1 MVGVPHACRMGPL
14 LILVSASCFG
24 AMAIFGKL
32 AYAAGVP
39 ASTLVLLRFAVA
51 SAILVAAV
59 AVVRLRS
66 GQPALPVAVGKSR
79 RRLVMTAL
87 ALGGVGYAAQ
97 ASFYFAALERIDAAL
112 VALVLYTFPVLVTLA
127 SVTLGRDRLTPA
139 RVAALLAATCG
150 TALVLVGA
158 GALSFG
164 TAGVTLAFA
173 AALTYTVYILVGEST
188 VQQVPALTLTALV
201 MVGATLTLALRA
213 LLTGGLSLD
222 LTLAGWGWIVCI
234 ALVSTVVA
242 STTFFAG
249 LRHTGPSTASILST
263 FEPVATVGLAAV
275 VLGERLGAIQVV
287 GAGLVLSSVMLVQL
301 GRRPVVDVPVPVL
314 GTDTD
319 TRSKDMER
327 AASRS

>member
-1 MVGVPHACRMGPL
+1 M
-14 LILVSASCFG
+14 LILLSATCFG

-39 ASTLVLLRFAVA
+39 APTLVLLRFAVA
-51 SAILVAAV
+51 SAVLVTAV

-66 GQPALPVAVGKSR
+66 GQPALPGAAGKSR
-79 RRLVMTAL
+79 RRLVITAL
-87 ALGGVGYAAQ
+87 TLGGVGYAAQ

-158 GALSFG
+158 GALSFD

-188 VQQVPALTLTALV
+188 VQHVPALTLTALV
-201 MVGATLTLALRA
+201 MIGATLTLTARTM
-213 LLTGGLSLD
+213 LTGGLDLG
-222 LTLAGWGWIVCI
+222 LTLAGWSWIACI

-249 LRHTGPSTASILST
+249 LRRTGPSTASILST

-275 VLGERLGAIQVV
+275 ILGERLSVIQTV
-287 GAGLVLSSVMLVQL
+287 GAGLVLSSVLLVQL
-301 GRRPVVDVPVPVL
+301 GRRPVVDLPVPIL
-314 GTDTD
+314 DTHTD
-319 TRSKDMER
+319 TRSNDKVR
-327 AASRS
+327 TAPRS

>member
-1 MVGVPHACRMGPL
+1 MGPV
-14 LILVSASCFG
+14 LILVSATCFG

-39 ASTLVLLRFAVA
+39 APTLVLLRFAMA
-51 SAILVAAV
+51 STILVTAV

-66 GQPALPVAVGKSR
+66 GRPALPCAAGASR
-79 RRLVMTAL
+79 RRLILTSL

-158 GALSFG
+158 GALSFD
-164 TAGVTLAFA
+164 TAGVGLAFA

-188 VQQVPALTLTALV
+188 VQQMPALTLTALV
-201 MVGATLTLALRA
+201 MVGATVTLAMRA
-213 LLTGGLSLD
+213 MLTGGLVLG

-249 LRHTGPSTASILST
+249 LRRTGPSTASILST

-275 VLGERLGAIQVV
+275 ILGERLSAIQAV
-287 GAGLVLSSVMLVQL
+287 GASLVLASVLLVQL
-301 GRRPVVDVPVPVL
+301 RRRPVVDLPVPIL
-314 GTDTD
+314 ETGTGWDDGDPTV
-319 TRSKDMER
+319 
-327 AASRS
+327 SRP

>member
-1 MVGVPHACRMGPL
+1 VGPV
-14 LILVSASCFG
+14 LILVSATCFG

-39 ASTLVLLRFAVA
+39 APTLVLLRFAVA
-51 SAILVAAV
+51 STILVTAV

-66 GQPALPVAVGKSR
+66 GRPALPGAAGASR
-79 RRLVMTAL
+79 RRLVLTSL

-139 RVAALLAATCG
+139 RIAALLAATCG

-158 GALSFG
+158 GAVSFD
-164 TAGVTLAFA
+164 TAGVGLAFA

-188 VQQVPALTLTALV
+188 VQQVPPLTLTALV
-201 MVGATLTLALRA
+201 MVGATLTLATRA
-213 LLTGGLSLD
+213 MLTGGPGLG

-249 LRHTGPSTASILST
+249 LRRTGPSTASILST
-263 FEPVATVGLAAV
+263 FEPVATVVLAAV
-275 VLGERLGAIQVV
+275 VLGERLSAIQAV
-287 GAGLVLSSVMLVQL
+287 GASLVLASVLLVQL
-301 GRRPVVDVPVPVL
+301 RRRPVVDLPVPIPETETSRNGGDL
-314 GTDTD
+314 T
-319 TRSKDMER
+319 
-327 AASRS
+327 ASRP

>member
-1 MVGVPHACRMGPL
+1 MGPV
-14 LILVSASCFG
+14 LILVSATCFG

-39 ASTLVLLRFAVA
+39 APTLVLLRFAVA
-51 SAILVAAV
+51 SAILVTAV

-66 GQPALPVAVGKSR
+66 GQPALPGPAGKSR
-79 RRLVMTAL
+79 RGLITTAL

-97 ASFYFAALERIDAAL
+97 ASFFFAALERIDAAL
-112 VALVLYTFPVLVTLA
+112 VALVLYTFPVLVTVA
-127 SVTLGRDRLTPA
+127 SVALGRDRLTPA

-158 GALSFG
+158 GALSFD

-188 VQQVPALTLTALV
+188 VQQMPALTLTALV
-201 MVGATLTLALRA
+201 MTGATLTLAARA
-213 LLTGGLSLD
+213 LLTGGFSLD

-249 LRHTGPSTASILST
+249 LRRTGPSTASILST
-263 FEPVATVGLAAV
+263 FEPVATVGLAAAI
-275 VLGERLGAIQVV
+275 LGERLSAVQTV
-287 GAGLVLSSVMLVQL
+287 GAGLVLSSVLLVQL
-301 GRRPVVDVPVPVL
+301 RRRPVVDLPVPVL
-314 GTDTD
+314 DTD
-319 TRSKDMER
+319 TETSSNDRDR
-327 AASRS
+327 TASRS

>member
-1 MVGVPHACRMGPL
+1 MGPA
-14 LILVSASCFG
+14 LILVSATCFG

-39 ASTLVLLRFAVA
+39 APTLVLLRFAVA
-51 SAILVAAV
+51 STILITAV
-59 AVVRLRS
+59 AVLRLRS
-66 GQPALPVAVGKSR
+66 GQPALPGAAGPR
-79 RRLVMTAL
+79 GRLVITAL

-158 GALSFG
+158 GALSFD

-201 MVGATLTLALRA
+201 MIGATTTLAARA
-213 LLTGGLSLD
+213 MLTGGLGLS

-249 LRHTGPSTASILST
+249 LRRTGPSTASILST

-275 VLGERLGAIQVV
+275 ILGERLSVIQTV
-287 GAGLVLSSVMLVQL
+287 GAGLVLSSVLLVQL
-301 GRRPVVDVPVPVL
+301 GRRPALDLPVPTL
-314 GTDTD
+314 DT
-319 TRSKDMER
+319 TTEPRSHDKDR
-327 AASRS
+327 TASRS

>member
-1 MVGVPHACRMGPL
+1 MGPV
-14 LILVSASCFG
+14 LILVSATCFG

-39 ASTLVLLRFAVA
+39 APTLVLLRFAVA
-51 SAILVAAV
+51 SAILVTAV

-66 GQPALPVAVGKSR
+66 GLPALPRAAGESR
-79 RRLVMTAL
+79 RRLVLTAL

-112 VALVLYTFPVLVTLA
+112 VALVLYTFPVLVTVA
-127 SVTLGRDRLTPA
+127 SVTLGRDRLTLA

-158 GALSFG
+158 GALSFD

-201 MVGATLTLALRA
+201 MIGATLTLATRA
-213 LLTGGLSLD
+213 MLTGGLGLG

-249 LRHTGPSTASILST
+249 LRRTGPSTASILST

-275 VLGERLGAIQVV
+275 ILGERLSVIQTV
-287 GAGLVLSSVMLVQL
+287 GAGLVLSSVLLVQL
-301 GRRPVVDVPVPVL
+301 GRRPVVDLPVPIL
-314 GTDTD
+314 DTD
-319 TRSKDMER
+319 TETRSNDKDR
-327 AASRS
+327 TASRS